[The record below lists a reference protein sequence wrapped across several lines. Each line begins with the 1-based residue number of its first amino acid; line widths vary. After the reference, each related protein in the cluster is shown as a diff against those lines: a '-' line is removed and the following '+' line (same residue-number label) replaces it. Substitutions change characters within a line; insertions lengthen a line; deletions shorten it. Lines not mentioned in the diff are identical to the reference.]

1 MTDKAVQY
9 HIDKLKQE
17 WDKLNNGPPKNPIK
31 IYESKNL
38 YIEQDIDGN
47 ISIIDKTSLNKA
59 IL

>member
-9 HIDKLKQE
+9 YIDKLKQE
-17 WDKLNNGPPKNPIK
+17 WNKLNNGPLKNPIK

-47 ISIIDKTSLNKA
+47 ISIIDKTSLDKA

>member
-1 MTDKAVQY
+1 MTNLN
-9 HIDKLKQE
+9 IDKFKQE

-38 YIEQDIDGN
+38 YIEKDSDGN
-47 ISIIDKTSLNKA
+47 ISIIDKTSINKA